1 MEVKVSYISKL
12 PLLGDSP
19 KVIVHGEP
27 NEQYIVQFID
37 SFGVLFSSGT
47 YYANELILGGRQ
59 WYNDW
64 VIIVRDIDDNV
75 LFTEKYNAEGKTVF
89 IKVDAHA
96 LGDTIAWIPF
106 VEEFRL
112 KHKCNVICST
122 FHNEILVDAYPNIL
136 FAVPN
141 TQIENIYAQY
151 YIGASND
158 GNLKYSPIITDE
170 NPLQKTACDILGLPY
185 KEIKPD
191 LTPVIKDY
199 IKFGINK
206 REKKYVCISE
216 FGSRDDKMWK
226 EGIDGWQTI
235 VDYLND
241 SGFDVVVISKEKTTL
256 QNIIDLSGDEPLT
269 HRMYEL
275 YYCEFFIGVSSGLS
289 WLAWSLGK
297 HVFMISDVTP
307 SNHEFYT
314 ECTRLNANYLAKVN
328 YNEEFYTTIP
338 EVITSLKFLIH
349 GK

>member
-1 MEVKVSYISKL
+1 MEVKVSYVSKL

-19 KVIVHGEP
+19 KVIVNGEP

-47 YYANELILGGRQ
+47 YKSNELILGGRQ

-64 VIIVRDIDDNV
+64 VIIVRDIDDNI
-75 LFTEKYNAEGKTVF
+75 LFTDKFDAKGKTVF
-89 IKVDAHA
+89 IKLDSYA
-96 LGDTIAWIPF
+96 LGDTISWIPF
-106 VEEFRL
+106 IEEFRV
-112 KHKCNVICST
+112 KHECNVICST
-122 FHNEILVDAYPNIL
+122 FYNDILIDAFPNIL
-136 FAVPN
+136 FATPN

-151 YIGASND
+151 YVGASND
-158 GNLKYSPIITDE
+158 GNLKYSPIISDE
-170 NPLQKTACDILGLPY
+170 NPLQKTVSDILGLPY

-199 IKFGINK
+199 IKFGVNK

-216 FGSRDDKMWK
+216 YGSRESKMWK
-226 EGIDGWQTI
+226 EGIDGWQI
-235 VDYLND
+235 VVDYLIDN
-241 SGFDVVVISKEKTTL
+241 GYDVLVISKEPTKLENVINLTGDKPL
-256 QNIIDLSGDEPLT
+256 KDRMIDL
-269 HRMYEL
+269 YN
-275 YYCEFFIGVSSGLS
+275 CEFFMGVSSGLS
-289 WLAWSLGK
+289 VLAWSLGK

-314 ECTRLNANYLAKVN
+314 NCTRLNANYLTKVN